1 MRPKNR
7 REPRDAVSPL
17 TAQTFLTFVLEKEP
31 SLLPATFQ
39 PRWLWGRVISRDGRP
54 VLTSDPAAHMCL
66 VETEDELELRALAH
80 FERDVWH
87 IAALPG
93 VSRKGHWPQKVISFV
108 RVPECYRSAAKGLC
122 KV

>member
-17 TAQTFLTFVLEKEP
+17 TAQTFLTFVLEREP

-54 VLTSDPAAHMCL
+54 VLKSDPGAHL
-66 VETEDELELRALAH
+66 SFVEAPEEAELPARAH
-80 FERDVWH
+80 FERDVWR
-87 IAALPG
+87 IDALPG
-93 VSRKGHWPQKVISFV
+93 VPSKDHWPQK
-108 RVPECYRSAAKGLC
+108 
-122 KV
+122 